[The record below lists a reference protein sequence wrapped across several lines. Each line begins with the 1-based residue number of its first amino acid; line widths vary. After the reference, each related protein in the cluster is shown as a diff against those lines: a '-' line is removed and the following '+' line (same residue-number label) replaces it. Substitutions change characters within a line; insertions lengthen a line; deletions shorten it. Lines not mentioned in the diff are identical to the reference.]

1 VAENLEL
8 HMEALDLGDPNAKRE
23 YDAYRKLAQEH
34 RQTAGELVATADEM
48 GGYRELPMGKHDP
61 KRMSD
66 PRLLEAFER
75 VVSLEQELLW
85 LLQERIARDQKMLIE
100 VQGGGN
106 GGSRAARR

>member
-1 VAENLEL
+1 MAESLEL
-8 HMEALDLGDPNAKRE
+8 HMEALDLSDPNAKRE

-48 GGYRELPMGKHDP
+48 AGYRDLPMGKHDE

-85 LLQERIARDQKMLIE
+85 LLQERIARDQKMLIDMP
-100 VQGGGN
+100 GGGN
-106 GGSRAARR
+106 GRELPR